1 MHNKH
6 CSRHAW
12 AKHRNK
18 AEQRIETKMEIAVVK
33 EKLTGIW
40 DNLNGRVENI
50 FFSIKTGLA
59 PKSIT

>member
-1 MHNKH
+1 
-6 CSRHAW
+6 
-12 AKHRNK
+12 
-18 AEQRIETKMEIAVVK
+18 MEIAVAK

-59 PKSIT
+59 PYVINLSHKGDSHI